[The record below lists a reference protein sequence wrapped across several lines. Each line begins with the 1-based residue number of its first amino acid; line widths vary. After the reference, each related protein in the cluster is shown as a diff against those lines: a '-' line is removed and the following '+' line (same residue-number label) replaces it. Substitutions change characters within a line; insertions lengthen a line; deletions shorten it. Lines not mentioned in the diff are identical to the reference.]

1 MTQEH
6 ARTIVKQ
13 TPGGGTHTYFI
24 YEELPKDK
32 EILKT
37 IKTVTQN
44 NISIMRRTR
53 TIYKEAKKNNDA
65 LISLVPSLEEL
76 IRGGTSSNMYV
87 RNGWSGL

>member
-6 ARTIVKQ
+6 TRTIVKQ

-32 EILKT
+32 EVLKT

-76 IRGGTSSNMYV
+76 IRGGSSSNMYV